1 VHFVRDHHDDDS
13 MSALEH
19 VYTMQQLLNFF
30 WQLQQQEKKKKRVPH
45 FVYISSTRD
54 KDGALTT
61 MTSAVDMLTKTFSNV
76 HGTTA
81 TTVGLRLPLVY
92 GDYVENSILS
102 NKIMMMLQGDN
113 VTTTTTTT
121 TTQED
126 EQVVLFVEDAVHAIV
141 AAMQIQPPTGL
152 VTLDVSNSAMTMK
165 MLQQQVEAILVS
177 KHQNSSSVAAA
188 TTTIM
193 TTTDA
198 LTRYWLG
205 WTPTTSIQQG
215 ASKLLSLHLAHKFPF
230 GTVEPT
236 LHVPTP
242 PQRVEFPCASECARP
257 ASCALSVFDKTIK
270 VSRPLTRG
278 CKYAVYTVDLWG
290 DLQDLPSSGQPSED
304 VSEENKW
311 CRIAFV
317 SSQSPLVQEVVV
329 MQVGNHTTTSTSTV
343 NRTLIE
349 THSGKVQYKNWTLV
363 FVHGN
368 AANMSEAEYT
378 LLKLTPKRFFSE
390 TVSRAMFVQ
399 PNRFPVPPFESLSG
413 FFKSLDPSAKAA
425 GRTKEY
431 RAGVNSIFRFLPKE
445 AKKARRVIFS
455 SLEATFPNVP
465 EKSPI
470 GVYVQDLCK
479 REGIRPNQDLLVP
492 QVSFY
497 TYAAHFVQN
506 GIRRPEYEI
515 RSTIYK
521 GGFPFE
527 WLKTAMIVHDLR
539 ETEARDL
546 RCEWYDE
553 HLFWGNTHLEDVSLA
568 YVLGKRRIMGRV
580 GVAPESEQGW
590 FPIMDTDAV
599 GETADEVMLP
609 NRLTNADDA
618 ELFVRILPKPKS

>member
-1 VHFVRDHHDDDS
+1 
-13 MSALEH
+13 M
-19 VYTMQQLLNFF
+19 T
-30 WQLQQQEKKKKRVPH
+30 
-45 FVYISSTRD
+45 
-54 KDGALTT
+54 
-61 MTSAVDMLTKTFSNV
+61 TSAVMDMLTKTFSNV

-81 TTVGLRLPLVY
+81 TTVGLRLPHVC
-92 GDYVENSILS
+92 GDYVENSIIS
-102 NKIMMMLQGDN
+102 NKTMMMLQGDKN
-113 VTTTTTTT
+113 ITTTTTTTT

-126 EQVVLFVEDAVHAIV
+126 EQVVFVEDAVHAIV
-141 AAMQIQPPTGL
+141 AAMQLQPPTGL
-152 VTLDVSNSAMTMK
+152 VTLDVSSGMTMN
-165 MLQQQVEAILVS
+165 MLQQQVEAIVVS
-177 KHQNSSSVAAA
+177 NHQNSSLAAAAAAAA
-188 TTTIM
+188 TTTKM
-193 TTTDA
+193 TIDA
-198 LTRYWLG
+198 STRYWLG
-205 WTPTTSIQQG
+205 WKPTTSSIQQG

-257 ASCALSVFDKTIK
+257 ALCSLSVFDKTIK

-304 VSEENKW
+304 ASEENKW

-317 SSQSPLVQEVVV
+317 SSQSPLVQEIV
-329 MQVGNHTTTSTSTV
+329 MQAGNHTTTSTSTSTV
-343 NRTLIE
+343 NTTLIE

-399 PNRFPVPPFESLSG
+399 PNRFPVPPFESLTG
-413 FFKSLDPSAKAA
+413 YFKSLDPSAKAA

-506 GIRRPEYEI
+506 GIRRPEYEM

-599 GETADEVMLP
+599 DETADDVMLP
-609 NRLTNADDA
+609 DRLTNSDDA